1 VGREAQARGYIR
13 CRLLQQRILSFRS
26 FRLKTVVAV
35 VLAVLCAF
43 GAAILYWAPVRRYAV
58 SCERTADLACGCV
71 LEQTGAS
78 GTRRTFVPLPA
89 GAAAVVRILPRRRGA
104 SRVIL
109 ELQTPGE
116 SVFAA
121 EFEGADADSAADAAA
136 AQLNTV
142 LRARNAP
149 ALARITAAPPPVYRI
164 AAWSG
169 LGVMGLIIFALVR
182 AGALPERAAPE
193 VSKTGRPAAA
203 GES

>member
-1 VGREAQARGYIR
+1 M
-13 CRLLQQRILSFRS
+13 
-26 FRLKTVVAV
+26 KTVVV
-35 VLAVLCAF
+35 IVLAVLCAL
-43 GAAILYWAPVRRYAV
+43 GAAILYWAPVRSYAV
-58 SCERTADLACGCV
+58 SCERTAALACV

-78 GTRRTFVPLPA
+78 GTHRTFVPLPA

-109 ELQTPGE
+109 ELQTPGQ

-142 LRARNAP
+142 LRAHAAP
-149 ALARITAAPPPVYRI
+149 ALARITATPPPVYRI

-169 LGVMGLIIFALVR
+169 LAVMGLIILALMR
-182 AGALPERAAPE
+182 AGVVPERAAPG
-193 VSKTGRPAAA
+193 VSKTGRAAA
-203 GES
+203 QQER

>member
-1 VGREAQARGYIR
+1 M
-13 CRLLQQRILSFRS
+13 
-26 FRLKTVVAV
+26 KTVVVV
-35 VLAVLCAF
+35 VLAVLCAL
-43 GAAILYWAPVRRYAV
+43 GAAMLHWAPVRSYAV
-58 SCERTADLACGCV
+58 SCERTASLACV

-109 ELQTPGE
+109 ELQTPGQ
-116 SVFAA
+116 SIFAA

-136 AQLNTV
+136 ARLNAV
-142 LRARNAP
+142 LRGHSAP

-169 LGVMGLIIFALVR
+169 LGVMGLIILALARTGV
-182 AGALPERAAPE
+182 LPESAAPE
-193 VSKTGRPAAA
+193 VSKTGRAAAA